1 MKGRQTGP
9 TINYSRHF
17 GSHKPQG
24 GGGGGRGVTD
34 LTQSVNI
41 Q

>member
-24 GGGGGRGVTD
+24 GGGRGVTD